1 MQITRKKNKDKTT
14 LIFEGG
20 LTIYNVSHLKDE
32 LFADCD
38 SLSDKLELDLQG
50 VGEIDTAC
58 VQLLL
63 FAKRFFNSTHKTLHV
78 AKTNEL
84 VDSVFAVL
92 DVTAHFAKEN

>member
-1 MQITRKKNKDKTT
+1 M

-20 LTIYNVSHLKDE
+20 LTIYNVSQVKDE
-32 LFADCD
+32 LFADYD
-38 SLSDKLELDLQG
+38 NLSDKVELDLHG
-50 VGEIDTAC
+50 VGEIDTAG

-63 FAKRFFNSTHKTLHV
+63 FAKRFFNSINKTLCV
-78 AKTNEL
+78 VKANEV